1 MKSLLS
7 QRVYQANR
15 RSAFWTMQ
23 GRPIEEDE
31 ASGGEAEVEADAELT
46 AERKRDEP
54 EGDQAEDR

>member
-1 MKSLLS
+1 MRSLLS

-23 GRPIEEDE
+23 GRPVEEDE
-31 ASGGEAEVEADAELT
+31 ADEGEAEAGVAAGPS

-54 EGDQAEDR
+54 GGDQLEGG